1 MMTPARVLA
10 MLEADRASARR
21 DPKLLTDDEKDAA
34 LAAAWDRIDMLESI
48 CLFAFND
55 LQSIERV
62 MFHAGTDLRAALGLI
77 LALCRRR
84 WEWATPVTSTLITDP
99 ETGTETYMRRAL

>member
-48 CLFAFND
+48 CLAAFNT
-55 LQSIERV
+55 LQAIEAATLA
-62 MFHAGTDLRAALGLI
+62 AGANDRAYRRLI
-77 LALCRRR
+77 LAECRSR
-84 WEWATPVTSTLITDP
+84 WQWATPVTSTIVTDP
-99 ETGTETYMRRAL
+99 ETGVGTYMRRAL